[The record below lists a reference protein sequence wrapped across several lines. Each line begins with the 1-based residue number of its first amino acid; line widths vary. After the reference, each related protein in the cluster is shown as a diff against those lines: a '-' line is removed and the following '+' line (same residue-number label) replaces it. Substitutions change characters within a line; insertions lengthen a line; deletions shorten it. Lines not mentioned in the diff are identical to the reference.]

1 MKFKIFHDVSTKIF
15 PYCWKKH
22 PDLDA
27 NNTAGKAIVK
37 PLPAD
42 SGRGGFH
49 RRKQRAPSGLM
60 PKVVKFGK

>member
-27 NNTAGKAIVK
+27 NNTAGKAIVN
-37 PLPAD
+37 
-42 SGRGGFH
+42 GRFAATMLDRGD
-49 RRKQRAPSGLM
+49 
-60 PKVVKFGK
+60 PKAVYFAEVEVALDED

>member
-27 NNTAGKAIVK
+27 NNSNHDEQKSTSFRQVIAHLVGDTGTKR
-37 PLPAD
+37 L
-42 SGRGGFH
+42 R
-49 RRKQRAPSGLM
+49 Q
-60 PKVVKFGK
+60 